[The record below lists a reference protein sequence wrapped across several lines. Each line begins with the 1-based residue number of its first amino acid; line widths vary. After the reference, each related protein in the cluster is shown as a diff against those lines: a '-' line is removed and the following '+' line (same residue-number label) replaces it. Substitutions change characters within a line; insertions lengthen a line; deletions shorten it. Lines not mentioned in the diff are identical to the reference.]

1 MTTVDLDIGTSR
13 ESIADGSESS
23 GRARFSAHLYFPTL
37 QIVTVEGDVD
47 ATNHRDLG
55 RYVVR
60 HLHPTTQLLLDL
72 RAVNF
77 FGAQGFSALYY
88 ISVRC
93 ARLDVDWAVVGGHD
107 VDRLLRI
114 LDPGHVLPLADDFH
128 SAWQHLEGLVCRRHP
143 LPGAMPFQPDS
154 AAVTPTAPTPTAPTS
169 TAPTST
175 APTSTAMH
183 DRPPAKLPQKVLRE
197 FGSAAAG
204 HAS

>member
-1 MTTVDLDIGTSR
+1 MTTVDV
-13 ESIADGSESS
+13 SIEPARRTMADEAETS
-23 GRARFSAHLYFPTL
+23 GRARFSAHLYFPAL

-72 RAVNF
+72 RAVGF

-93 ARLDVDWAVVGGHD
+93 ARFDVDWALVGGHD
-107 VDRLLRI
+107 VARILRI
-114 LDPGHVLPLADDFH
+114 LDPGRVLPLADDFD
-128 SAWQHLEGLVCRRHP
+128 SACRHLEHLVCRRHP
-143 LPGAMPFQPDS
+143 LPGAMPFRPDS
-154 AAVTPTAPTPTAPTS
+154 VAVPPIAPRAA
-169 TAPTST
+169 
-175 APTSTAMH
+175 AMRE
-183 DRPPAKLPQKVLRE
+183 RPPAKLPQNLVRE
-197 FGSAAAG
+197 FRSSAAG

>member
-1 MTTVDLDIGTSR
+1 MTTVDIRARTPLQTQGD
-13 ESIADGSESS
+13 EAESS
-23 GRARFSAHLYFPTL
+23 GRARFSAHLYFPAL

-93 ARLDVDWAVVGGHD
+93 ARLDVDWALVGGRD
-107 VDRLLRI
+107 VTRMLRI
-114 LDPGHVLPLADDFH
+114 LDPGRVLPLADDFD
-128 SAWQHLEGLVCRRHP
+128 SACRHLERLVCRRHP
-143 LPGAMPFQPDS
+143 LPGAD
-154 AAVTPTAPTPTAPTS
+154 V
-169 TAPTST
+169 
-175 APTSTAMH
+175 
-183 DRPPAKLPQKVLRE
+183 RL
-197 FGSAAAG
+197 AG
-204 HAS
+204 LN

>member
-1 MTTVDLDIGTSR
+1 MTSVDIRAIPPLRS
-13 ESIADGSESS
+13 ESDGAESS
-23 GRARFSAHLYFPTL
+23 GRARYSTHLYFPTL

-60 HLHPTTQLLLDL
+60 HLHPTTQMLLDL

-128 SAWQHLEGLVCRRHP
+128 SACQNLARLVCRRYP
-143 LPGAMPFQPDS
+143 LPGAD
-154 AAVTPTAPTPTAPTS
+154 V
-169 TAPTST
+169 
-175 APTSTAMH
+175 
-183 DRPPAKLPQKVLRE
+183 RL
-197 FGSAAAG
+197 AG
-204 HAS
+204 LN